1 MNQQTTET
9 MKKMK
14 REKMISIIPTFLGE
28 TKISY
33 LEHMFK
39 YAIISIGLAFLGEI
53 PVVCNW

>member
-1 MNQQTTET
+1 